1 MKSKMKSSPKELAVF
16 NDSINSK
23 IQAGFVLE
31 ERNDELPFA
40 VMSKRKR
47 FVNHK
52 LNFSL
57 ACVTLGIWSFVW
69 VYINHIS
76 KARKI
81 VLGIDEDGHFFE
93 ENCLL

>member
-1 MKSKMKSSPKELAVF
+1 MKSKVKNCSKDLAVF
-16 NDSINSK
+16 NESINTK

-57 ACVTLGIWSFVW
+57 ACITLGIWSVVW

-81 VLGIDEDGHFFE
+81 VLGIDEDGQLFE